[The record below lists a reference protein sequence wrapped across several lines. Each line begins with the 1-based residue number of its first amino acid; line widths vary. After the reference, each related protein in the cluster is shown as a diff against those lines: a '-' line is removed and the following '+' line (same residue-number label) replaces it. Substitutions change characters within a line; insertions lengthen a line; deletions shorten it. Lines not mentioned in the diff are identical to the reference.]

1 VSQLLVI
8 AAYALPY
15 GARARTL
22 ARRGTPVP
30 RSRIVCF
37 AAGLALVAVAVSPPL
52 ADWATR
58 RLTGHMV
65 EHLLLGDLAPLLVAL
80 GLTGPLLAPLLRE
93 LRPLRA
99 LAHPAPA
106 LVLWAV
112 SLYAWH
118 LRAPYDAA
126 VSHPLLHALEHASF
140 FLFGLN
146 LWLALLG
153 PLPKPA
159 WFTNGAR
166 LGYVIAMWLVGM
178 MLANAFI
185 WAERPFYRHYP
196 SVTDQSAAGAVM
208 LVEQSVVIVALLGW
222 MLFRVLRD
230 AERRQQLAELAAA
243 RGVVLDERRI
253 ARAVAADQGKELAR
267 RLGS

>member
-1 VSQLLVI
+1 M
-8 AAYALPY
+8 A
-15 GARARTL
+15 
-22 ARRGTPVP
+22 
-30 RSRIVCF
+30 
-37 AAGLALVAVAVSPPL
+37 
-52 ADWATR
+52 
-58 RLTGHMV
+58 

-80 GLTGPLLAPLLRE
+80 GLTGPLLAPVLRA
-93 LRPLRA
+93 LWPLRA
-99 LAHPAPA
+99 LAHPVVA

-112 SLYAWH
+112 GLYAWH
-118 LRAPYDAA
+118 LRAAYDAA
-126 VSHPLLHALEHASF
+126 VAHPLLHLLEHACI
-140 FLFGLN
+140 FLLALN

-159 WFTNGAR
+159 WFNNGAR

-185 WAERPFYRHYP
+185 WAGEPFYRHYP
-196 SVTDQSAAGAVM
+196 SLSDQSAAGAVM
-208 LVEQSVVIVALLGW
+208 LVEQSAVIVTLLGW
-222 MLFRVLRD
+222 LLVRALRD

-253 ARAVAADQGKELAR
+253 ARAVAADRGDELAR